1 MPLSSLARALG
12 ACAVLLGPAAWGAA
26 SGEQLFLERCAIC
39 HQPNGQGAPPVYPPL
54 AGSDWLKAHRTEAIK
69 AVCEGLSGPLTV
81 RGEKYLNIMPAQ
93 MLDDGQVAAVLS
105 YVLGSWGN
113 EGAPVQPDEV
123 AAARAQTRFPTYAEL
138 EKASSYAPLSAAP
151 AGWTLRQVA
160 ELPEFCTRLA
170 GHEGHYY
177 VLAQNGTVYLLDVA
191 QGAVTP
197 IIRAAE
203 YLDTGRG
210 DLSTMGMTEGP
221 DGRLWIVSNQRLK
234 DTTPYLNEVVIY
246 RTEPPGAGLPSKPQ
260 PWLKTRYPYGIGSY
274 NHGVSHI
281 AFGPDGM
288 LYVSSG
294 SRTDGGE
301 AGNDPHYYSGGE
313 VELTAGVW
321 RIDPKA
327 AEPKIEMLVHG
338 IRNAYGFAWDGD
350 GRLFTVSNGPDANAP
365 EEMDFIVP
373 GRHYGFP
380 YQYANWPAQA
390 GHALPAYAR
399 RSGGPHLHLARR
411 ESRPRRRRHA
421 AKACTPLSRTL
432 RRRA

>member
-1 MPLSSLARALG
+1 MRSSKRL
-12 ACAVLLGPAAWGAA
+12 
-26 SGEQLFLERCAIC
+26 
-39 HQPNGQGAPPVYPPL
+39 
-54 AGSDWLKAHRTEAIK
+54 
-69 AVCEGLSGPLTV
+69 
-81 RGEKYLNIMPAQ
+81 
-93 MLDDGQVAAVLS
+93 
-105 YVLGSWGN
+105 
-113 EGAPVQPDEV
+113 
-123 AAARAQTRFPTYAEL
+123 
-138 EKASSYAPLSAAP
+138 SSYAPLSAAP

-203 YLDTGRG
+203 YLDTARG

-234 DTTPYLNEVVIY
+234 ETTPYLNEVVIY

-260 PWLKTRYPYGIGSY
+260 LWLKTRYPYGIGSY

-301 AGNDPHYYSGGE
+301 AGNDPHYYAGGE

-390 GHALPAYAR
+390 GMPYPHTPAAPEGLIFTWPAANLGPD
-399 RSGGPHLHLARR
+399 GGGT
-411 ESRPRRRRHA
+411 EGRP
-421 AKACTPLSRTL
+421 LYL
-432 RRRA
+432 